1 MGRTQQASVD
11 GSVSKKFNLNRGGK
25 GSHNTLMRT
34 IRNYVSFN
42 SSEKNSKAAAV
53 IKNNRNVRA

>member
-11 GSVSKKFNLNRGGK
+11 GSVSKKFNLNRGERGPTTHLCGRYGTMCRLIPLK
-25 GSHNTLMRT
+25 
-34 IRNYVSFN
+34 
-42 SSEKNSKAAAV
+42 KNSKAAAV